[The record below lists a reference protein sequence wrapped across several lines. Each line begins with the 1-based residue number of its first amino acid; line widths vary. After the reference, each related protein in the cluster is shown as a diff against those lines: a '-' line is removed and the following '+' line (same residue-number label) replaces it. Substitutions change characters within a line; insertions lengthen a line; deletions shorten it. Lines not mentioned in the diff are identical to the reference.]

1 MFHGDYRYG
10 EDPLAFI
17 TNFETAL
24 AKLPHLSESE
34 KCERFYNHCKSD
46 SDAEDWYENLEKNS
60 PEVVASWSTLVLH
73 FRVKWLGASP
83 NVLLETTETKPANVV
98 AVPTTSR
105 ETTTT
110 TTVTDSNNL
119 MTAAEQ
125 QDNKTAVGGEEEAKG
140 QGKQDETSKRE
151 AEQRE
156 LTPVDL
162 DRAKSANATP
172 CYPTVILPVQPT
184 PSQSDDTTKLAK
196 PTANSIAS
204 GTAPNAS
211 GTRSPASLA
220 KPRAIDAPLPA
231 SPAKPST
238 DGRTKG
244 SGEPPLPLMSPQ
256 SAPPHTA
263 CLADARASPSD
274 APIPAKPATTLITGA
289 TAPRVIDA
297 RLPVS
302 PVKPSTD
309 KHPKASGKPPLPFA
323 SPQPAPSPTGSPTP
337 PPQPVRAMPK
347 RALTPQGDVAPRA
360 RTPATGAPND
370 RTPTA
375 SVPINPVPIDPDPV
389 NPDPAPVHSMYTNP
403 APVTSV
409 DTTPDPVSPN
419 LIPTENCTPVT
430 HKSARTAL
438 ASTMPTDLA
447 PIDPVHVDPVSI
459 ASAAPLSALS
469 SHISDIKV
477 IRRTAKV
484 IFASKVRSASPT
496 LEFSFFRVRWR
507 EVLDRERGRSLCLG
521 GALVVVSYAHSSG
534 VRGPPQGFGVLLC
547 PLVAIVRR

>member
-1 MFHGDYRYG
+1 MAAAGTVTGTVIRSPYVRLIRSTVAS
-10 EDPLAFI
+10 PI
-17 TNFETAL
+17 
-24 AKLPHLSESE
+24 
-34 KCERFYNHCKSD
+34 YNHCKSD

-83 NVLLETTETKPANVV
+83 NVLLKTTETKPADVV

-105 ETTTT
+105 ETTRT
-110 TTVTDSNNL
+110 TTVTDLNNL

-172 CYPTVILPVQPT
+172 CDPTVILPIQPT

-244 SGEPPLPLMSPQ
+244 SGEPPLP
-256 SAPPHTA
+256 
-263 CLADARASPSD
+263 
-274 APIPAKPATTLITGA
+274 
-289 TAPRVIDA
+289 
-297 RLPVS
+297 
-302 PVKPSTD
+302 
-309 KHPKASGKPPLPFA
+309 FA
-323 SPQPAPSPTGSPTP
+323 SPQPAPSHTGSPT
-337 PPQPVRAMPK
+337 PQPVRAMPK
-347 RALTPQGDVAPRA
+347 RAPTPQKGDVAPRA

-370 RTPTA
+370 RTPAA

-389 NPDPAPVHSMYTNP
+389 NPSALHVPSDVAVDPVRTTFASAVLTDRAPADP

-430 HKSARTAL
+430 HTSACTAL
-438 ASTMPTDLA
+438 AGTMPTDLA
-447 PIDPVHVDPVSI
+447 PIDPVHVDPVSV
-459 ASAAPLSALS
+459 ASAAPLPAPS

-477 IRRTAKV
+477 IRQTAKV
-484 IFASKVRSASPT
+484 IFAPKVRSALPT

-534 VRGPPQGFGVLLC
+534 ARGPLEGFGVLSPC
-547 PLVAIVRR
+547 LVATVHS